1 MQYIVTVA
9 HDEAEGVWYVESSEV
24 PGLNAEAPT
33 LDVLIEV
40 IADVAPELIAAN
52 IASANV
58 DAASTIS
65 VCVQHVVRA
74 VRADAA

>member
-24 PGLNAEAPT
+24 PGLNAEAPM
-33 LDVLIEV
+33 LDVLIDV
-40 IADVAPELIAAN
+40 IADVAPELVAAN
-52 IASANV
+52 MPSAKV
-58 DAASTIS
+58 DAASTNS